1 MLTFLDSEDLREDT
15 TWTILKM
22 NGKQKEKDPWG
33 KITSHYFCPG
43 KYDSL

>member
-22 NGKQKEKDPWG
+22 NGKQKEKRLTIKEKKNKEP
-33 KITSHYFCPG
+33 F
-43 KYDSL
+43 